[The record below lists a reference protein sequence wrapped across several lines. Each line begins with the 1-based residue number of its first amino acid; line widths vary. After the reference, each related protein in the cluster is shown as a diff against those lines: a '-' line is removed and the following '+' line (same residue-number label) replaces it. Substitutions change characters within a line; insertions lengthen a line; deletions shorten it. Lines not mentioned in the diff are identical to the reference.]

1 MFERFAIHLPIH
13 AVWQHNSYGMKWCLF
28 KTRIFL
34 HLYQICSANK
44 WYRHQSTW
52 DAPSLSHQSIP
63 LVNRWSRL
71 VVYLLK
77 ACSQWVSENTEA
89 NPPVP
94 IIKFGCI
101 HKHPSQKTHQGL
113 AQCTVAGILG
123 VFAGLDLGGQSYQT
137 YEVVGA
143 IWSSEWML
151 NADVLC
157 WLWLCSVTMF
167 YFMIFIM
174 CTYCTMYVYIYTYI
188 LLHIIWV
195 DSKWCLLFCVISS
208 TCFIMCLIHSKSSH
222 VWTLA
227 IDENTWKHPKHGII
241 PLSQQLLAMS
251 DLIFKLMW
259 TYELHHFLRCWWQ
272 SCLNIKYWHQQSCC
286 LAGTAAYFIRQHY
299 FPLEVD
305 KVQPSVNSGNGMAA
319 IPKKMVRSPLHWR
332 TITIKHIFIC
342 FKRWWN
348 ESEMMFQWII

>member
-1 MFERFAIHLPIH
+1 MVL
-13 AVWQHNSYGMKWCLF
+13 VQDQ
-28 KTRIFL
+28 IFL

-167 YFMIFIM
+167 YFMIFMM
-174 CTYCTMYVYIYTYI
+174 CAYCTMYVYIYIHTFYYI
-188 LLHIIWV
+188 LFELIQNDV
-195 DSKWCLLFCVISS
+195 FCS
-208 TCFIMCLIHSKSSH
+208 
-222 VWTLA
+222 VW
-227 IDENTWKHPKHGII
+227 
-241 PLSQQLLAMS
+241 
-251 DLIFKLMW
+251 
-259 TYELHHFLRCWWQ
+259 
-272 SCLNIKYWHQQSCC
+272 
-286 LAGTAAYFIRQHY
+286 
-299 FPLEVD
+299 
-305 KVQPSVNSGNGMAA
+305 
-319 IPKKMVRSPLHWR
+319 SPLHVSSCVWYTPNLPTFER
-332 TITIKHIFIC
+332 WPLMRIHESIQSMESYLWVNNYWPWVIWFSSWCEPMNYIISSDVDGNLAWTSNIDTNSPVVWQAQQPILFGNTISPWKWIKSNP
-342 FKRWWN
+342 RWIQGMEWQQ
-348 ESEMMFQWII
+348 FQRRWYAVLCIGEQ